1 MVPTHF
7 VRLLALPDEVR
18 ARYDLSSV
26 KWVGHTGAAC
36 PVDVKRR
43 MIEWWGPV
51 FFDAY
56 GATEVGTTCM
66 ITSEEWLEHPG
77 SVGRAIPPFSAI
89 VVDEDGNEVPAGTEG
104 RIYFE
109 DSTGRGVVYPN
120 DPQKT
125 ADAHLRPGVFTL
137 GEIGYVDDDGYVYIT
152 DRFSDLIV
160 SGGVNIYPAEAEQV
174 LIEHPEVADVAVI
187 GVPHEE
193 MGEAVK
199 ALVVPAD
206 PSQSA
211 GRGRPRRV
219 LPGAAGRLQVPAHDR
234 HRRHRRPHHDG
245 QDQQAGPPGAVL
257 GLGPHHRGLAGS
269 WLPNGWCRWPRARSS
284 TSGPPRPST
293 SPRSAG
299 TEPWASGSTPTPGR
313 MPPLGTWPPA
323 WTPQA

>member
-1 MVPTHF
+1 M
-7 VRLLALPDEVR
+7 D
-18 ARYDLSSV
+18 D
-26 KWVGHTGAAC
+26 
-36 PVDVKRR
+36 
-43 MIEWWGPV
+43 
-51 FFDAY
+51 
-56 GATEVGTTCM
+56 
-66 ITSEEWLEHPG
+66 
-77 SVGRAIPPFSAI
+77 
-89 VVDEDGNEVPAGTEG
+89 DGNEVPAGTEG

-206 PSQSA
+206 PS
-211 GRGRPRRV
+211 RPPAEADLVAV
-219 LPGAAGRLQVPAHDR
+219 LPGAAGRIQVPAHDR
-234 HRRHRRPHHDG
+234 DRRHRRPN
-245 QDQQAGPPGAVL
+245 
-257 GLGPHHRGLAGS
+257 R
-269 WLPNGWCRWPRARSS
+269 RWARS
-284 TSGPPRPST
+284 TSGP
-293 SPRSAG
+293 
-299 TEPWASGSTPTPGR
+299 
-313 MPPLGTWPPA
+313 
-323 WTPQA
+323 